1 MGGLMFSASQS
12 HLPTFV
18 GVGYWAIGRAADE
31 ATNYGASD
39 QVNTPAER
47 SAKVTCL
54 ASVRLVR

>member
-1 MGGLMFSASQS
+1 MFSASQS